1 MTEVRPAIEQPPPGD
16 ASDKP
21 DSPGAP
27 GDNVV
32 RLPAEPTAKRYPA
45 AFWRRQVP
53 LLAAALLS
61 LAWLGAAYYL
71 NWSDPV
77 IIMMPLLLPW
87 LVAAVYLLANPNRH
101 ARIDAASG
109 LDHSLR
115 PVEAAEARIMALI
128 AKLDKRMETIAAVAE
143 VASSRFENMA
153 QAFERQ
159 MNDMF
164 NAATAVEKIAA
175 KVDVRLRDGAK
186 GLADVKEAFIQDG
199 GALADRLTALVDTL
213 QKAADDAKTSI
224 GATTQ
229 SLHGDME
236 RLQAALAATTADG
249 NRLAETLE
257 NLDRSVSA
265 IAAALKHDAEEI
277 AGVGQAAEKTLATSL
292 RQLNDAIFEVREAL
306 AASDQQL
313 AATRKVYEAV
323 AQEMSMAQIAN
334 RQRQRKEGAEAAP

>member
-1 MTEVRPAIEQPPPGD
+1 
-16 ASDKP
+16 
-21 DSPGAP
+21 
-27 GDNVV
+27 
-32 RLPAEPTAKRYPA
+32 
-45 AFWRRQVP
+45 
-53 LLAAALLS
+53 
-61 LAWLGAAYYL
+61 
-71 NWSDPV
+71 
-77 IIMMPLLLPW
+77 
-87 LVAAVYLLANPNRH
+87 
-101 ARIDAASG
+101 
-109 LDHSLR
+109 
-115 PVEAAEARIMALI
+115 
-128 AKLDKRMETIAAVAE
+128 
-143 VASSRFENMA
+143 
-153 QAFERQ
+153 

-186 GLADVKEAFIQDG
+186 GLADVKETFIQDG

>member
-1 MTEVRPAIEQPPPGD
+1 
-16 ASDKP
+16 
-21 DSPGAP
+21 
-27 GDNVV
+27 VV

-87 LVAAVYLLANPNRH
+87 LVAAVFLLANPNRH

-265 IAAALKHDAEEI
+265 IAAA
-277 AGVGQAAEKTLATSL
+277 
-292 RQLNDAIFEVREAL
+292 
-306 AASDQQL
+306 
-313 AATRKVYEAV
+313 
-323 AQEMSMAQIAN
+323 
-334 RQRQRKEGAEAAP
+334 